1 MIYRRF
7 GLTDKE
13 VSVLGFGGMRFGP
26 DEEKGAELV
35 RRVLEKGINYIDTAP
50 TYCDARSESIIG
62 RGIRGWK
69 EPFYLSTK
77 TTFNDDPTADAV
89 RRRIDASLERF
100 GVGTITFLYMWGVN
114 SLDVFKEI
122 MAPGGAY
129 EGAMRARDAGLI
141 EHICISSH
149 ASGRDIGEM
158 IAGGGF
164 AGVTLGYNVVNAPF
178 RRDGIEEARA
188 RQMAVVVMSPLGGG
202 LIPNATG
209 ARLWEG
215 RRPPASNY
223 DPVGTALRF
232 VANTPGVTVVLSG
245 MECAEEVDRNA
256 ESIETPGP
264 PRADDVA
271 LLQER
276 FAPIAEDFCTFCFYC
291 MSCPEGIVIP
301 GMLKL
306 YDWHRAGVPDVRSRW
321 AEAADS
327 WFEGVRAGACTGC
340 GTCEERCPV
349 GLPII
354 DRLTECADLFED

>member
-7 GLTDKE
+7 GLTDKK

-26 DEEKGAELV
+26 DDDAAAELV
-35 RRVLEKGINYIDTAP
+35 RHVLARGVNYIDTAP
-50 TYCDARSESIIG
+50 TYCDSRSESIVG
-62 RGIRGWK
+62 RGIRGWE

-89 RRRIDASLERF
+89 RWRIDTSLERF
-100 GVGTITFLYMWGVN
+100 GVGTITFLHMWGVN
-114 SLDVFKEI
+114 SLDLFSEV
-122 MAPGGAY
+122 MAPGGPY
-129 EGAMRARDAGLI
+129 EGALRARDDGLV

-149 ASGRDIGEM
+149 ASGSDIGTM
-158 IAGGGF
+158 LAADAF
-164 AGVTLGYNVVNAPF
+164 DGVTLGYNVVNAPF
-178 RRDGIEEARA
+178 RRGGIEAAEK
-188 RQMAVVVMSPLGGG
+188 QQVAVVVMNPLGGG
-202 LIPNATG
+202 LIPGATG

-256 ESIETPGP
+256 DAIETPGP
-264 PRADDVA
+264 PRVDDVC

-291 MSCPEGIVIP
+291 MPCPEGIMIP

-321 AEAADS
+321 TGAADS
-327 WFEGVRAGACTGC
+327 WFEGVRAETCTGC
-340 GTCEERCPV
+340 GTCEEQCPA

-354 DRLTECADLFED
+354 DRLTECGRLFEE